1 MADLKT
7 AKTPQLLEGK
17 TIALIVE
24 KDSAEVPTLAGGPV
38 SHGLTAEFHP
48 MQGLAELMIMRE
60 FTHRHLSDTSF
71 CILGD
76 TGGNLGSSQRMGA
89 ALQACCRTLAE
100 TSDARITLTGKLA
113 NGVEGC
119 DFVSADVWVSMGE
132 PEELR
137 AGCIALQAPFAVTQ
151 KVMDLIR
158 NRRAKVLHRLPAF
171 HNRDTVAGGKV
182 FQTYG
187 LECMEATGAVFAT
200 IGAEKRIAALARDL
214 TTIVAHGNG
223 RQLGLMALQA
233 VA

>member
-24 KDSAEVPTLAGGPV
+24 KDSARSALEVAAFDQHTRVTDPGPSGSPFGTRETIQDTTCVLGRFHDAIEYRRFGQDSAEVPTLARGPV

-48 MQGLAELMIMRE
+48 MQGLAELMTMRE

-119 DFVSADVWVSMGE
+119 DFVRPMS
-132 PEELR
+132 
-137 AGCIALQAPFAVTQ
+137 GCRWARP
-151 KVMDLIR
+151 R
-158 NRRAKVLHRLPAF
+158 NSGPGASPCWRPLP
-171 HNRDTVAGGKV
+171 
-182 FQTYG
+182 
-187 LECMEATGAVFAT
+187 
-200 IGAEKRIAALARDL
+200 
-214 TTIVAHGNG
+214 
-223 RQLGLMALQA
+223 
-233 VA
+233 